1 MGAGGCI
8 STQQTQK
15 KGLEG
20 AQDIIVG
27 NHVRGEHE
35 FKDGAAV
42 IWASQSIQG
51 FCAGA
56 KGVAGGT
63 YVSIKSERQ
72 QTHKKQQAK
81 SINKQIHRQLESG
94 QNAKRT

>member
-42 IWASQSIQG
+42 IEHHRVSRVFVEAQRVLQ
-51 FCAGA
+51 AGHM
-56 KGVAGGT
+56 
-63 YVSIKSERQ
+63 YP
-72 QTHKKQQAK
+72 
-81 SINKQIHRQLESG
+81 
-94 QNAKRT
+94 